1 MGNLKVGMRLGL
13 GFGVVALLLSAALGF
28 GISLIRDLS
37 GSVDHLAG
45 HLFPNTVTALQLQVT
60 LEESARDMRTVILL
74 EDPKRVALVMER
86 IDANAKK
93 RAATISQLEKTI
105 TSAEGRAQVAEVLEQ
120 RSKTVPLEN
129 EFIGILKEGKRE
141 VALAFLLDKVRPAE
155 TDLIASLGKLVNAE
169 IVQANNAGAQAA
181 AKSSQGVV
189 LLGVATSI
197 ALSLAAVV
205 AWLATR
211 SIVVP
216 LATAVNISAE
226 ITKGNLRNQIQTGRR
241 DELGVLLESLHQM
254 QESLATLVR
263 QIQGGANEVS
273 GAAAALV
280 TTAEQ
285 VSASTESQS
294 TAASAMAASV
304 EEMTVSINHIAESAQ
319 SASTRTGESS
329 ELSEQSRGVV
339 NRAGSEM
346 TEIASGIE
354 RSAGLVQTLQEQS
367 REISTIAEVI
377 KNIAEQTNLL
387 ALNAAI
393 EAARA
398 GENGRGFAVVAD
410 AVRSLAERTTSSTV
424 EIGAT
429 IAKIQQ
435 STDLVFQDMNVSV
448 GRARSGLTLSQEA
461 GRSIA
466 SLAETSQQVMSSV
479 AEISSALKEQSQAS
493 NDIARHVES
502 IAQMAEENTGA
513 VAHTKDSAQRLE
525 SLAAGLQT
533 AVMRFSV

>member
-1 MGNLKVGMRLGL
+1 MKNLKVGTRLGL
-13 GFGVVALLLSAALGF
+13 SFGIVVLLLCAALGF
-28 GISLIRDLS
+28 GVSLIGDLNGTITRLS
-37 GSVDHLAG
+37 KRSLPNAITTLKWELSVQEG
-45 HLFPNTVTALQLQVT
+45 
-60 LEESARDMRTVILL
+60 ARDMRTLLLL
-74 EDPKRVALVMER
+74 EDPKRQKLVRDRLEQS
-86 IDANAKK
+86 AKL
-93 RAATISQLEKTI
+93 RATFAPQLEKI
-105 TSAEGRAQVAEVLEQ
+105 LTSSEGKALLAAAVEQ
-120 RSKTVPLEN
+120 RGKTVPLEN
-129 EFIGILKEGKRE
+129 DFLKLQAEGTRE
-141 VALAFLLDKVRPAE
+141 AATAFLMDKLRLSQL
-155 TDLIASLGKLVNAE
+155 DLIAAIDKLVAMEERKAMEGGDEAAAE
-169 IVQANNAGAQAA
+169 SSRGIVLLASAGALA
-181 AKSSQGVV
+181 
-189 LLGVATSI
+189 LG
-197 ALSLAAVV
+197 LAAVV

-211 SIVVP
+211 AIVRP
-216 LATAVNISAE
+216 LHEAVQVSRE
-226 ITKGNLRNQIQTGRR
+226 ITNGNLRNSIQTERG
-241 DELGVLLESLHQM
+241 DELGMLLNSLAQM
-254 QESLATLVR
+254 QASLAGLVR
-263 QIQGGANEVS
+263 QIQGGAGEVS
-273 GAAAALV
+273 DAAAALV
-280 TTAEQ
+280 ATAEQ
-285 VSASTESQS
+285 VSASTENQS
-294 TAASAMAASV
+294 TAAAAMAASV
-304 EEMTVSINHIAESAQ
+304 EEMTVSINHIADSAQ

-329 ELSEQSRGVV
+329 ELSEKSRGVV
-339 NRAGSEM
+339 NHAGREM

-435 STDLVFQDMNVSV
+435 STDLVFQDMSVSV
-448 GRARSGLTLSQEA
+448 ERARSGLTLSQEA

-466 SLAETSQQVMSSV
+466 SLAETSQLVMSSV
-479 AEISSALKEQSQAS
+479 AEISAALKEQSQAS

-525 SLAAGLQT
+525 SLAEGLQT

>member
-1 MGNLKVGMRLGL
+1 VRLGL
-13 GFGVVALLLSAALGF
+13 GFGLVALLLSAALGF
-28 GISLIRDLS
+28 GISLIRDLN
-37 GSVDHLAG
+37 GSVDNVTMHFL
-45 HLFPNTVTALQLQVT
+45 PNTIGALQLQVT
-60 LEESARDMRTVILL
+60 LNESARDMRTLALL
-74 EDPKRVALVMER
+74 DDPKRVALVMER
-86 IDANAKK
+86 LDESAKK
-93 RAATISQLEKTI
+93 RAAMIGKLEKAI
-105 TSAEGRAQVAEVLEQ
+105 TSPEGKARVAEVLEQ
-120 RSKTVPLEN
+120 RGKTVPLEN
-129 EFIGILKEGKRE
+129 EFLKKYKEEKRD
-141 VALAFLLDKVRPAE
+141 VAVAFLLEKVRPAQL
-155 TDLIASLGKLVNAE
+155 DLTASLAKLADSE
-169 IVQANNAGAQAA
+169 IAMATAAGDQAA
-181 AKSSQGVV
+181 TKSSQGVM
-189 LLGVATSI
+189 L
-197 ALSLAAVV
+197 LAAATLVALVLAAIV

-216 LATAVNISAE
+216 LATAVGISGE

-254 QESLATLVR
+254 QHSLGSLVR
-263 QIQGGANEVS
+263 QIQGGAGEVS
-273 GAAAALV
+273 SAAAALV
-280 TTAEQ
+280 STAEQ
-285 VSASTESQS
+285 VAVSTENQS
-294 TAASAMAASV
+294 TAAAAMAASV
-304 EEMTVSINHIAESAQ
+304 EEMTVSINHISESAQ

-329 ELSEQSRGVV
+329 ELSEKSRGVV
-339 NRAGSEM
+339 NRASSEM
-346 TEIASGIE
+346 TAIASGIE
-354 RSAGLVQTLQEQS
+354 SSAGLVRTLQEQS

-410 AVRSLAERTTSSTV
+410 AVRGLAERTTNSTV
-424 EIGAT
+424 EIAAT

-448 GRARSGLTLSQEA
+448 ERARSGLTLSQEA
-461 GRSIA
+461 GESIA
-466 SLAETSQQVMSSV
+466 SLAATSLQVMSSV
-479 AEISSALKEQSQAS
+479 SEISSALKEQSQAS

-525 SLAAGLQT
+525 GLAEGLQT